1 MDLVKSLDFMDSKK
15 FRNPSTTSWFIS
27 GLGIAVSALGTRMLD
42 KKIGAGILGFGLAH
56 LILGQLDRMRPTIKN
71 RW

>member
-1 MDLVKSLDFMDSKK
+1 MDLVKSLDFIDSQK

-27 GLGIAVSALGTRMLD
+27 GLGIAVSALGSRMLD

-56 LILGQLDRMRPTIKN
+56 LVLGQLDRMRPTVKK